1 MVLSSENYTRS
12 TALAAVSDFLSGG
25 LSLDALRDWIDAFD
39 WDAGQEPADPVLRSA
54 IGTLELIFHEL
65 DDGLVGPE
73 QACERIAHVRH
84 LLQHPPAASPR
95 SA

>member
-12 TALAAVSDFLSGG
+12 TALAAVRDFLSG
-25 LSLDALRDWIDAFD
+25 ALPREAFRDWIDAFD
-39 WDAGQEPADPVLRSA
+39 WDAGAEPADPILRSA
-54 IGTLELIFHEL
+54 IGSLELIFHEL

-73 QACERIAHVRH
+73 EVRERVAGVRR
-84 LLQHPPAASPR
+84 LLSQPPAAMSR